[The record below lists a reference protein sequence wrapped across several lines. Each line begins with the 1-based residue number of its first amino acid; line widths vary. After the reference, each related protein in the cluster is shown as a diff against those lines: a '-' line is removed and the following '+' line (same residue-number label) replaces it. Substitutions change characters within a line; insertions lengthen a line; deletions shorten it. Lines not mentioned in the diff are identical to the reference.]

1 MATTASAFTGLGA
14 FQLPARHPL
23 VRRRPCARPPPPPMA
38 AANKGNNR
46 ALPSYSAR
54 GFGSPSPSSG
64 RHRRGSGDGGAT
76 SGEAASVDGGDG
88 TLGFV
93 GNDKMHIMFTCGV
106 CDTRISKPI
115 SRTSYEKGVVLI
127 QCPSCEK
134 RHVIADNLGHFS
146 QLTGGKK
153 NVEEMVGGQ
162 VTRVNTDVYNLER
175 LLADDLKGSA
185 AVTDVDATSPASEDA
200 KGDGGSAGGNPS
212 ATK

>member
-1 MATTASAFTGLGA
+1 
-14 FQLPARHPL
+14 
-23 VRRRPCARPPPPPMA
+23 MA

-134 RHVIADNLGHFS
+134 YVLQLLSAMNSPYVGRARCSPSLLGFS
-146 QLTGGKK
+146 GAGTGAFK
-153 NVEEMVGGQ
+153 
-162 VTRVNTDVYNLER
+162 
-175 LLADDLKGSA
+175 SA
-185 AVTDVDATSPASEDA
+185 ADSEVCMF
-200 KGDGGSAGGNPS
+200 
-212 ATK
+212 

>member
-1 MATTASAFTGLGA
+1 VFVILAL
-14 FQLPARHPL
+14 
-23 VRRRPCARPPPPPMA
+23 A
-38 AANKGNNR
+38 AWFACCFDR
-46 ALPSYSAR
+46 
-54 GFGSPSPSSG
+54 
-64 RHRRGSGDGGAT
+64 
-76 SGEAASVDGGDG
+76 
-88 TLGFV
+88 
-93 GNDKMHIMFTCGV
+93 
-106 CDTRISKPI
+106 
-115 SRTSYEKGVVLI
+115 
-127 QCPSCEK
+127 

-175 LLADDLKGSA
+175 LLAGTFGCVKFLYSSCWVWLVFHEYVVCATCWTLTYLYVLILTDFFYADDLKGSA